1 MSGVLKDPS
10 WIAMCDGFVRGTYD
24 DCRWHRLADRPTWS
38 AGLAKSRGRR
48 VAGDGRVEVNL
59 LAAALFLFSEYG
71 LAAARSD
78 FAAVAVTNGMGAP
91 SMDSSYL
98 SMNATNLLKRRP
110 RAAHDQHA
118 QAPHWYQVKHTGVHG
133 GTSPPSSSAADLPPE
148 EWVIRGGIIPRL
160 PPDDDERSWGDRR
173 GGDLRHLSARVAPP
187 DWMWGPTIPNGSGCV
202 LVVPGIGNGGITHQ
216 DGSMVQLVGGV
227 GVPAQ
232 PSGCV
237 LVGVSLGAS
246 GAIGGGQH
254 TASQQTS
261 ASGRP
266 SLSQGGAGY
275 IMLGVL
281 EFWWELG
288 GWAMAEFYRELRER
302 PGLQFDLCF
311 MGRTEPLASR
321 SSFTPLHWERK
332 SHASCLQQARATVL
346 VVGTVLLASSSRLD
360 GICGDVLFC
369 LPIQAIRTLPGL
381 RRSQRY
387 FLKGGSPRLKPTRVA
402 AL

>member
-1 MSGVLKDPS
+1 M
-10 WIAMCDGFVRGTYD
+10 
-24 DCRWHRLADRPTWS
+24 
-38 AGLAKSRGRR
+38 
-48 VAGDGRVEVNL
+48 
-59 LAAALFLFSEYG
+59 
-71 LAAARSD
+71 
-78 FAAVAVTNGMGAP
+78 
-91 SMDSSYL
+91 
-98 SMNATNLLKRRP
+98 
-110 RAAHDQHA
+110 
-118 QAPHWYQVKHTGVHG
+118 
-133 GTSPPSSSAADLPPE
+133 
-148 EWVIRGGIIPRL
+148 
-160 PPDDDERSWGDRR
+160 
-173 GGDLRHLSARVAPP
+173 RHLSARVAPP

-332 SHASCLQQARATVL
+332 SHASCLHGVAPAPIGVPPACGSAAAVVEVAT
-346 VVGTVLLASSSRLD
+346 G
-360 GICGDVLFC
+360 
-369 LPIQAIRTLPGL
+369 
-381 RRSQRY
+381 
-387 FLKGGSPRLKPTRVA
+387 GGSIWRLRVA
-402 AL
+402 FFYWREDSAVSTRHPIHTNTPHSSTLATCPYAGLYKTAHTSTHPPTHP